1 MDNKYHNKVT
11 VRDGHLFDSKKE
23 AQRYT
28 ELSLLEKAGIITQ
41 LELQKDFELIPKQK
55 GERAVKYIADFY
67 YYDNEKNRFV
77 AEDVKGMKTQVY
89 ILKRKLFKYRYP
101 DILFREV

>member
-1 MDNKYHNKVT
+1 MDSKYHNRIT
-11 VRDGHLFDSKKE
+11 VRDGHIFDSKKE

-77 AEDVKGMKTQVY
+77 AEDVKGMKTQAY
-89 ILKRKLFKYRYP
+89 IIKRKLFKYRYP

>member
-1 MDNKYHNKVT
+1 MGKYHNKAT
-11 VRDGHLFDSKKE
+11 VRDGRVFDSKKE

-67 YYDNEKNRFV
+67 YYDKEKKTYIC
-77 AEDVKGMKTQVY
+77 EDAKGMRTQAY
-89 ILKRKLFKYRYP
+89 IIKRKLFKFRYP

>member
-1 MDNKYHNKVT
+1 MNKYHNKKT
-11 VRDGHLFDSKKE
+11 VNGSIAFDSQKE

-28 ELSLLEKAGIITQ
+28 ELSLLEKAGVITQ
-41 LELQKDFELIPKQK
+41 LELQKPFELIPKQK

-67 YYDNEKNRFV
+67 YFDNEKNCFV

-89 ILKRKLFKYRYP
+89 IVKRKLFKYRYP
-101 DILFREV
+101 DILFMEV

>member
-1 MDNKYHNKVT
+1 MDTKYHNKVT
-11 VRDGHLFDSKKE
+11 VRDGHIFDSKKE